1 MESPDRIDAVPRI
14 LFFLSPAV
22 WSEISRAR
30 VDVGTREHSGLHEG
44 TERSRRTATM
54 TAMMT
59 CYGAIQTSAI
69 VHRRSDKPVVRCAT
83 VGDVED
89 KSTRSSRR
97 AAMLSLGVACAAFVA
112 GSTAVI
118 AAPTT
123 TNQPVDPK
131 DSPLVQELLR
141 RTEEKREERYKE
153 RLDDYNRRNFAD
165 YFDVVDKGYNG
176 KTATENDAA
185 IREQLKRWKEK

>member
-1 MESPDRIDAVPRI
+1 MWRAPDRVGGKR
-14 LFFLSPAV
+14 LFSGSQV
-22 WSEISRAR
+22 RSEISRAR
-30 VDVGTREHSGLHEG
+30 VNVSTREHSGLHEG
-44 TERSRRTATM
+44 TDRSRRTATM
-54 TAMMT
+54 TATMT

-69 VHRRSDKPVVRCAT
+69 VHPRSDKPVIRCAT
-83 VGDVED
+83 VGDVD

-118 AAPTT
+118 AAPNT

-153 RLDDYNRRNFAD
+153 RLDDYNRRNFSD

-185 IREQLKRWKEK
+185 IREQLERWKGK